1 MNWLTEPFRHEFMQR
16 ALFGCALIG
25 FTNGVLST
33 FIVLRRLALMA
44 DAMAHSLLPGVAV
57 AIILF
62 GLAPGNLFFGGLVAA
77 LLVGLGVQIISG
89 SSRIKEDTSL
99 GLLFACSFALG
110 LVLLSLSPSQV
121 NVTHYLFG
129 NILGLADG
137 DLWIIYLISFIVLPL
152 LVAFQRP
159 LLLLMFE
166 PSVAASQGVL
176 VRPFT
181 YMLMGLLVLSMIS
194 SLQAVGVV
202 LALGML
208 IAPAAT
214 IYLCHV
220 LGRRH
225 DRHARL
231 VRGFVRF
238 VLAQSSVGRVHR
250 SCPRRHLL
258 CSLSVQPEIRRALE
272 ISPPPPSPR
281 RIVGSVGKN
290 EWQLV
295 APPRTNRKR
304 DSRAS
309 EVSSKIV
316 SDCSVET
323 AALAELRRTDA
334 NAAAVPQF
342 VDLIEEIH
350 DVETDLKTSGDL
362 RDFQIPLQRQIDRSV
377 IGNAF
382 GVGEAAPQSASVK
395 EIA

>member
-16 ALFGCALIG
+16 ALFGCVLIG
-25 FTNGVLST
+25 FTNGVLSA

-62 GLAPGNLFFGGLVAA
+62 GLAPGNLFFGGLV
-77 LLVGLGVQIISG
+77 VQIISG

-137 DLWIIYLISFIVLPL
+137 DLWIIYLISFIVLPT

-176 VRPFT
+176 VRPLN

-194 SLQAVGVV
+194 SLQAVGVI

-214 IYLCHV
+214 IYLLSDSFTSMFWVGGILGCVGSCTGLLISFWLSFPSGPCIVLV
-220 LGRRH
+220 LG
-225 DRHARL
+225 L
-231 VRGFVRF
+231 IFL
-238 VLAQSSVGRVHR
+238 LAYVFSPKYGVATKLLR
-250 SCPRRHLL
+250 PRHLHDA
-258 CSLSVQPEIRRALE
+258 SLARWKGQDGP
-272 ISPPPPSPR
+272 
-281 RIVGSVGKN
+281 
-290 EWQLV
+290 
-295 APPRTNRKR
+295 
-304 DSRAS
+304 
-309 EVSSKIV
+309 
-316 SDCSVET
+316 
-323 AALAELRRTDA
+323 
-334 NAAAVPQF
+334 
-342 VDLIEEIH
+342 
-350 DVETDLKTSGDL
+350 
-362 RDFQIPLQRQIDRSV
+362 
-377 IGNAF
+377 
-382 GVGEAAPQSASVK
+382 
-395 EIA
+395 